1 MSLAKPL
8 FILAMCH
15 IFQEGWLVLRHC
27 GACGASS
34 CPPPCRRR
42 AQRSLP
48 ANLDFQC
55 KHFRFLSASPFA
67 REKDIPWMPRPSD
80 FPLLH
85 GFALRRVSNFS
96 QLRAGGTIKISV
108 YFKYLFP
115 KVWSTTGS
123 DILRLLWSW
132 EWFTFWKKISSMCE
146 SMSRSPVPNINS
158 VVVCCWMFQILSQVK
173 SPTESF
179 EADHKWPVDY
189 PVRHTWRCPSGL
201 I

>member
-34 CPPPCRRR
+34 CPPCRRR

-67 REKDIPWMPRPSD
+67 WEDIPWMPRPSD

-108 YFKYLFP
+108 
-115 KVWSTTGS
+115 
-123 DILRLLWSW
+123 
-132 EWFTFWKKISSMCE
+132 
-146 SMSRSPVPNINS
+146 
-158 VVVCCWMFQILSQVK
+158 FQIPFSKVGVNECDLPRGRTFCRYCGAESDSRFEKK
-173 SPTESF
+173 SHPCVNQCREVLYQIST
-179 EADHKWPVDY
+179 A
-189 PVRHTWRCPSGL
+189 L
-201 I
+201 